1 MEPKILR
8 YYSVAI
14 QYRLAPLVCTTA
26 KKGSMMNSRLIQE
39 LAATLRRKRSTLLL
53 QEIAGSQTEVDA
65 VTENRESELE
75 ESAQK
80 DRMTRLESR
89 LTERGQKTLR
99 QIDEALERIDAGTFG
114 ECEHCGNDIGNGRLK
129 AMPTAALCIEC
140 ATALEKKQRLMGTR
154 ADIERLPI
162 RDDELEHGLGSD

>member
-1 MEPKILR
+1 
-8 YYSVAI
+8 
-14 QYRLAPLVCTTA
+14 
-26 KKGSMMNSRLIQE
+26 MNSRLIEE

-114 ECEHCGNDIGNGRLK
+114 ECEQCGNDIGNGRLK